1 MSHANSPGETYFRWY
16 YDNNVWKDMHYRG
29 VRTLKTP
36 SDMWNYQ
43 EIICSRGIGWV
54 IETGTR
60 HGGSA
65 LFFGDLLQ
73 NQGAEGDVITI
84 DVSNAELQVRSHAHI
99 RFMVGDSASPEMV
112 KAVTRLLPAERDP
125 LFMILDSDHSMAH
138 VLRELQAWVPVLRRG
153 DYLVV
158 EDTCVNGH
166 PVRPEFGPGPWE
178 AVEAFLAEHPGSLQH
193 DATRE
198 NKFGFTAAPRGFFI
212 KT

>member
-1 MSHANSPGETYFRWY
+1 MKISPAQFEHAIAALVVVLRFEFPADAILSRYFREHR
-16 YDNNVWKDMHYRG
+16 DMGPADRAVVAEAVYG
-29 VRTLKTP
+29 VLRK
-36 SDMWNYQ
+36 
-43 EIICSRGIGWV
+43 
-54 IETGTR
+54 
-60 HGGSA
+60 
-65 LFFGDLLQ
+65 
-73 NQGAEGDVITI
+73 
-84 DVSNAELQVRSHAHI
+84 
-99 RFMVGDSASPEMV
+99 
-112 KAVTRLLPAERDP
+112 KRLLDHVTANGKARALLLAWLARGLGLNSREIARD
-125 LFMILDSDHSMAH
+125 L
-138 VLRELQAWVPVLRRG
+138 EPVLRRG